1 MTNLPSLDIWVTD
14 DCAICARTLKT
25 LSACKRL
32 RGLVAVRVRN
42 LGDPGE
48 TPPSSVVG
56 GPTVVFQETIVS
68 LGTPDCSEL
77 TERIMSIT
85 RSMAVTGGGA

>member
-1 MTNLPSLDIWVTD
+1 M
-14 DCAICARTLKT
+14 
-25 LSACKRL
+25 
-32 RGLVAVRVRN
+32 RN

-56 GPTVVFQETIVS
+56 GPTVVFQGTIVS

-77 TERIMSIT
+77 TERIISIT
-85 RSMAVTGGGA
+85 RSMAGTGGGA

>member
-1 MTNLPSLDIWVTD
+1 MTDLPSLDVWVTD
-14 DCAICARTLKT
+14 DCAACARTLRI
-25 LSACKRL
+25 LSVCKRL
-32 RGLVAVRVRN
+32 RSLVAVRVRN

-56 GPTVVFQETIVS
+56 GPAVVFQGTIVS

-77 TERIMSIT
+77 AERIISIT
-85 RSMAVTGGGA
+85 RSMAGTGGGT